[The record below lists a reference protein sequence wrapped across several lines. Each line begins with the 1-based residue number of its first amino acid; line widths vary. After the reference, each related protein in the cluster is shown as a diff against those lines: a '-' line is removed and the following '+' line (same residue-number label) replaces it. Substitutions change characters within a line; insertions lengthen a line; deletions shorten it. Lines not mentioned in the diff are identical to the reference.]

1 MKINKKHITSAIIIF
16 LCTAI
21 NILIFEFTE
30 NISSFFMKLIDSEP
44 VYEYLGNDT
53 TFFIVSIL
61 IYFFHFSS
69 LLPWATICASLLGG
83 NAVGVITAMLTG
95 AYTMN
100 AIQSNDLM
108 LINVM
113 LSAACILFRKKNF
126 LEMKRNI
133 PAAALILT
141 VIFSIRLLFINFAL
155 SEYLYSLVIIYLL
168 LIILLLICRSIIKK
182 TEKLLPAEKPDLETV
197 YRKRSIKH
205 RLLII
210 INVSA
215 AILAA
220 FCMVL
225 TSVNYYRT
233 ILDNMVI
240 DILYID
246 DIINLQ
252 CGKQLG
258 EIKATEDLYNFDD
271 TQLKNV
277 LANTSNRIHITKI
290 DFYRNTIDGDDGFP
304 EIGTITF
311 DYTITENGLTVTSHI
326 LSPDETSDDL
336 SEVGTIYG
344 EDTLVEYHAEPA
356 DLDELYSFV
365 LNLSAIAA
373 SMFVVLNIFIIWF
386 INEKIVIP
394 INSMTAAASEF
405 AYDTEEHR
413 NLALKKF
420 KALEICSGDEIEQL
434 YLANVKTMNDMNYQ
448 IVQIQEQ
455 AKNISDM
462 QHNIIMTMADIV
474 ESRDE
479 NTGGHI
485 RRTADYVR
493 IITEQLREN
502 EKFSDILTDEYVK
515 DMIVAA
521 PLHDIGKIHISD
533 TILNK
538 PGKLDND
545 EFIIMKSHASAGREM
560 LKNATA
566 TLGAFSYLDIAIQMA
581 AYHHEKWNGTG
592 YPERI
597 SGDDIP
603 LCARIMAVAD
613 VFDALTSKRCYKEAM
628 PLEKAYD
635 IIRND
640 SGTSFDP
647 DVVDAFFAASD
658 KIEKV
663 LFEFNS

>member
-1 MKINKKHITSAIIIF
+1 MKINKRNIISTVFVIV
-16 LCTAI
+16 CTVI
-21 NILIFEFTE
+21 NIINYKINTPFNIFVMEKVDSESIYNLLREHASELIFTVLYLT
-30 NISSFFMKLIDSEP
+30 SFIGM
-44 VYEYLGNDT
+44 
-53 TFFIVSIL
+53 
-61 IYFFHFSS
+61 
-69 LLPWATICASLLGG
+69 LPWGTVIASLLGG
-83 NAVGVITAMLTG
+83 NAIGIITAMLTG
-95 AYTMN
+95 VFTMHET
-100 AIQSNDLM
+100 QLNDLL
-108 LINVM
+108 LINILM
-113 LSAACILFRKKNF
+113 SAVCILFRKKNF
-126 LEMKRNI
+126 LNKKRTV
-133 PAAALILT
+133 PVAAAILT
-141 VIFSIRLLFINFAL
+141 AIFTIRLLFVQYVA
-155 SEYLYSLVIIYLL
+155 SAYIYAFILIYMWL
-168 LIILLLICRSIIKK
+168 LILLFVCRKFIKK
-182 TEKLLPAEKPDLETV
+182 TEKLFPATAAELETV
-197 YRKRSIKH
+197 YRKHSIKQ

-210 INVSA
+210 INISA
-215 AILAA
+215 TILAA
-220 FCMVL
+220 FFIVL
-225 TSVNYYRT
+225 ST
-233 ILDNMVI
+233 IQYHSKLLDDVRETVFFIDNMI
-240 DILYID
+240 AYECGEKIAALKTAEDI
-246 DIINLQ
+246 N
-252 CGKQLG
+252 
-258 EIKATEDLYNFDD
+258 NFDD
-271 TQLKNV
+271 TPIKDILYSTQDKIHISRISFYENV
-277 LANTSNRIHITKI
+277 MYEDGEFPAIGAIGFDYTVDGDMLTITSNRLPLNEISPVEIYI
-290 DFYRNTIDGDDGFP
+290 DSVYGNTALV
-304 EIGTITF
+304 
-311 DYTITENGLTVTSHI
+311 YT
-326 LSPDETSDDL
+326 
-336 SEVGTIYG
+336 
-344 EDTLVEYHAEPA
+344 AEPA
-356 DLDELYSFV
+356 DMWDMYSYI
-365 LNLSAIAA
+365 LNMLAISA
-373 SMFVVLNIFIIWF
+373 SMFVILNIFIVWLID
-386 INEKIVIP
+386 EKIVIP

-405 AYDTEEHR
+405 AYDTDERRTLSME
-413 NLALKKF
+413 KF
-420 KALEICSGDEIEQL
+420 KALEINSGDEIEQL
-434 YLANVKTMNDMNYQ
+434 YLANMKTMNDMNYQ
-448 IVQIQEQ
+448 IIHIREQ

-545 EFIIMKSHASAGREM
+545 EFDIMKSHASAGREM

-566 TLGAFSYLDIAIQMA
+566 TLGAFSYLDVAVQMA

-640 SGTSFDP
+640 SGTAFDP

-658 KIEKV
+658 KIEDV
-663 LFEFNS
+663 LEEFNSI